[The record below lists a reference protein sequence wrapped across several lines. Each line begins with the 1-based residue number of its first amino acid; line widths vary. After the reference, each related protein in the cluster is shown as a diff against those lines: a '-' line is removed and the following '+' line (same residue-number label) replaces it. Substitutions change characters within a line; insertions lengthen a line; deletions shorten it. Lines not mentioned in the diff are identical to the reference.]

1 MFRADTIDEAAE
13 EILINCLLME
23 DTSTTRS
30 LSSRDNVFYFDGWDG
45 LGASAVLRAIA
56 RRLTASS
63 PDDQVIHI
71 EYCSM
76 WESRRSL
83 QRAVAEPL
91 RLPDQ
96 VMELFDR
103 QDEEDDYQGVPQ
115 GSRAGL
121 EQVTTEIYQ
130 HVQQQ
135 MKHRFFVIIHNGSNE
150 EVDLASLC
158 GFALSGYST
167 NKGMVEFH
175 KLSSGNNDTDR
186 ARMEE
191 DVRRCFQRLWV
202 LVMHN
207 TKCDQI
213 LSAQTLDLMTQLRE
227 LIVMGAQ
234 DWDLGQLHGRLPNI
248 RKLRITNSVVRCST
262 CSENELFSKMNK
274 MEILD
279 FSGNSANSPMKTLF
293 GPGAISNSSC
303 LETVIVDGSIGGL
316 EHISFSGC
324 SKLKNLFLGRCGI
337 SAP

>member
-167 NKGMVEFH
+167 NKVLWTFQGRFRLKPRAEIDTAMKSTGTTDTFFSALPGHGGVPQAQLWEQRHGQSKDGGGRAPVLPEAVGARHAQH
-175 KLSSGNNDTDR
+175 K
-186 ARMEE
+186 
-191 DVRRCFQRLWV
+191 V
-202 LVMHN
+202 
-207 TKCDQI
+207 
-213 LSAQTLDLMTQLRE
+213 
-227 LIVMGAQ
+227 
-234 DWDLGQLHGRLPNI
+234 
-248 RKLRITNSVVRCST
+248 
-262 CSENELFSKMNK
+262 
-274 MEILD
+274 
-279 FSGNSANSPMKTLF
+279 
-293 GPGAISNSSC
+293 
-303 LETVIVDGSIGGL
+303 
-316 EHISFSGC
+316 
-324 SKLKNLFLGRCGI
+324 
-337 SAP
+337 